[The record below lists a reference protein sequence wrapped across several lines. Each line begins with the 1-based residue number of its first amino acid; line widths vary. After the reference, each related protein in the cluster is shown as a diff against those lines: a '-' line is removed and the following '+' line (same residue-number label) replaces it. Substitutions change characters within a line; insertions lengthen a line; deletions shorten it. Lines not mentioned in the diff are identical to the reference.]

1 MAQYFISKD
10 CLGKYF
16 SFYLATNEPE
26 RLQYVHVTSTF
37 WPFEKNYNWH
47 KVKKKNPEKYSATN
61 NSQKQMELS
70 LELHNQVEPFFLD
83 YRSCFIASLAY
94 VVPYL
99 HILILWCKHRGDI
112 RVSEN
117 DFSVVIHLTRPAY
130 GRSVDDGLLASL
142 STWGIFF
149 FVKVSKPDMAFVY
162 SLLTLWGYKR
172 YKENGTPFFQKS
184 NCISSPF

>member
-26 RLQYVHVTSTF
+26 ILQYVHVTSTF

-70 LELHNQVEPFFLD
+70 LELHNQVEPFFFFGLQKLF
-83 YRSCFIASLAY
+83 YSIAGLCSSLFAHFNFMMQAQRRHKSKWKWLFCGHS
-94 VVPYL
+94 PDSTCLWEECGWWTISISLYL
-99 HILILWCKHRGDI
+99 RD
-112 RVSEN
+112 
-117 DFSVVIHLTRPAY
+117 
-130 GRSVDDGLLASL
+130 
-142 STWGIFF
+142 FF
-149 FVKVSKPDMAFVY
+149 FFCES
-162 SLLTLWGYKR
+162 
-172 YKENGTPFFQKS
+172 
-184 NCISSPF
+184 I